1 MALNPFFLQ
10 GTPSEQGLIQDLI
23 NEQLKMYGVEVHYI
37 PRKYLNK
44 DSILREVV
52 LSKFTDSYPIEAY
65 VDNYEGYGG
74 QGTIL
79 SKFGIQEKDD
89 LTLIISRERF
99 ETYISP
105 LMENLDNVELSTRPK
120 EGDLIYFPLGD
131 RLFEIKYVE
140 HEEPFYQLKKTYVY
154 KLSCE
159 LFRYEDE
166 VLDTGVSEIDDNVD
180 DDGYIQTLTMVG
192 IASTATAETCFCT
205 VGSGVE
211 KIYISDMG
219 NGYTSQPIIE
229 FSSAPVGGITATG
242 VASITDRYINASG
255 EYGGKIE
262 SINIINPGCGYTVA
276 PWITINGGGGIGAAA
291 TVGISTGT
299 VGIVTVTS
307 GGSGYTTNPSVSF
320 SGITTSSAS
329 NAKGVGYVN
338 TAGIV
343 TSVYVT
349 YGGVGYT
356 TNPTVIIGAPTA
368 LGVGIGTGSYIFN
381 EVVTGQTSGTTA
393 RVKQWSGVTNVL
405 ELGIVSGKFSR
416 GESLVGG
423 TSGAKFMVN
432 HINTDDI
439 VSPFTENDEFE
450 TEADKIL
457 DFTESNPF
465 GMP

>member
-1 MALNPFFLQ
+1 M
-10 GTPSEQGLIQDLI
+10 
-23 NEQLKMYGVEVHYI
+23 
-37 PRKYLNK
+37 
-44 DSILREVV
+44 
-52 LSKFTDSYPIEAY
+52 
-65 VDNYEGYGG
+65 
-74 QGTIL
+74 
-79 SKFGIQEKDD
+79 
-89 LTLIISRERF
+89 
-99 ETYISP
+99 
-105 LMENLDNVELSTRPK
+105 
-120 EGDLIYFPLGD
+120 
-131 RLFEIKYVE
+131 
-140 HEEPFYQLKKTYVY
+140 
-154 KLSCE
+154 SCE

-242 VASITDRYINASG
+242 VASITERYINAHG

-299 VGIVTVTS
+299 VGIVTVTF

-329 NAKGVGYVN
+329 NAEGVGYVN